1 MKFFFR
7 SALTALAA
15 VAALSSCNKEDKA
28 CPVDTRM
35 VGNQPITLNSNIR
48 INPLKAHDATWDAN
62 DKIGVY
68 MVANEVALDKATPEQ
83 LYYENKVYTTA
94 AGGEGT
100 VQFKAATDADKMFF
114 PKNEAKVDF
123 IAFWP
128 QATPISANKTI
139 DINTAGTQ
147 PGLDLLYS
155 NSLKGKN
162 STAVIGD
169 LVLTFRHVLSAVR
182 IELRNADNTPLTGAT
197 LKLEGFK
204 TKSVFSLTT
213 GKHSNID
220 TPADMTLTENSSK
233 PAQFNAFVI
242 PQTLTGAKIVV
253 TAAGKTYSYK
263 IPDNTNYADGKRT
276 TYVLKLKDGSLV
288 EVPGFNGTITDW
300 NDLDPINGELTPDN
314 PSSTLSVE
322 GIAQGQ
328 TIDVPAEASVKS
340 YSVTTNA
347 QTWSVASSDEN
358 VVVASKDANNVK
370 LDIKE
375 NTTATARTATVTITY
390 SVASVTRSGETKSF
404 SFTINQAAKQN
415 EPQPTVFD
423 GGLKALLAKYT
434 VGQTITEDI
443 TLKLVRISGPD
454 NMNSYQNIYLGDD
467 VCGIM
472 LRTTDKDK
480 AASQAIPMNTIL
492 TVNMKG
498 KKLGSFNGT
507 TQLSFATSDLVNT
520 GETKVVKPIEFNSLA
535 DLKAQRNEMN
545 NRLVKVDGVQFSGW
559 KNGYIY
565 FPTSNT
571 KPVNHAKLEHSA
583 AEGASGVSAETSKY
597 APWKSQTEPGGN
609 GSITGVFVAGTSSS
623 GPYNNIWYRTL
634 DDIQFEGA
642 RK

>member
-68 MVANEVALDKATPEQ
+68 MVANGVALDQATPEQ

-128 QATPISANKTI
+128 QATPVSANKTI

-162 STAVIGD
+162 STALIGD

-300 NDLDPINGELTPDN
+300 DDLDPINGELTPDN

-328 TIDVPAEASVKS
+328 TIDVPAEAAVKS
-340 YSVTTNA
+340 YAVTTNA

-375 NTTATARTATVTITY
+375 NSTTNARTATVTITY

-415 EPQPTVFD
+415 EPQKELD
-423 GGLKALLAKYT
+423 GGLAAILAKYPST
-434 VGQTITEDI
+434 GTITEDVTI
-443 TLKLVRISGPD
+443 RVVRISGKD
-454 NMNSYQNIYLGDD
+454 NMNSLSNLYLADS
-467 VCGIM
+467 
-472 LRTTDKDK
+472 K
-480 AASQAIPMNTIL
+480 AGVMVRLKEKATKEMNESIL
-492 TVNMKG
+492 MNKIISINL
-498 KKLGSFNGT
+498 KNKSFTLYNST
-507 TQLSFATSDLVNT
+507 QQLSLSINDLVITNEDFT
-520 GETKVVKPIEFNSLA
+520 LEPIVFDTPEELLA
-535 DLKAQRNEMN
+535 RRTEMN
-545 NRLVKVDGVQFSGW
+545 NRLVTLRGVQFSGW
-559 KNGYIY
+559 KEGNVYNPNPSKGTY
-565 FPTSNT
+565 
-571 KPVNHAKLEHSA
+571 HAKLEKSV
-583 AEGASGVSAETSKY
+583 AEGASGIAAETSKF
-597 APWKSQTEPGGN
+597 APWINDAMPGGN
-609 GSITGVFVAGTSSS
+609 GSITGVFVAS
-623 GPYNNIWYRTL
+623 GDFNNIWYRTL
-634 DDIQFEGA
+634 DDIQFTGA

>member
-15 VAALSSCNKEDKA
+15 VVALSSCNKEDKA

-68 MVANEVALDKATPEQ
+68 MVASGVDLDQATPEQ

-128 QATPISANKTI
+128 QATPVSANKTI
-139 DINTAGTQ
+139 DVNTAGTQ

-263 IPDNTNYADGKRT
+263 IADNTNYADGKRT

-300 NDLDPINGELTPDN
+300 DDLDPINGELTPDN

-328 TIDVPAEASVKS
+328 TIDVPAEAFVKS
-340 YSVTTNA
+340 YAVTTNA

-370 LDIKE
+370 LDIKG
-375 NTTATARTATVTITY
+375 NTTTEARTATVTITY

-415 EPQPTVFD
+415 EPQKELD
-423 GGLKALLAKYT
+423 GGLAAILPKYP
-434 VGQTITEDI
+434 GAGTITEDVTI
-443 TLKLVRISGPD
+443 RVVRISGKD
-454 NMNSYQNIYLGDD
+454 NMNSLSNIYLGDS
-467 VCGIM
+467 
-472 LRTTDKDK
+472 K
-480 AASQAIPMNTIL
+480 AGVMVRLKEKATKEMNESIPMNKIISINLKDKSFTL
-492 TVNMKG
+492 FKETQQ
-498 KKLGSFNGT
+498 LG
-507 TQLSFATSDLVNT
+507 LSINDLVIT
-520 GETKVVKPIEFNSLA
+520 DEDFILKPIVFDTPEELIA
-535 DLKAQRNEMN
+535 RRTEMN
-545 NRLVKVDGVQFSGW
+545 NRLVTLRNVQFSGW
-559 KNGYIY
+559 KEGSVYNPMPDKGT
-565 FPTSNT
+565 F
-571 KPVNHAKLEHSA
+571 HGKLEKSEA
-583 AEGASGVSAETSKY
+583 DRASGISAETSKFS
-597 APWKSQTEPGGN
+597 PWKSDARPGGN
-609 GSITGVFVAGTSSS
+609 GSITGVFVAS
-623 GPYNNIWYRTL
+623 GSYNNIWYRTL
-634 DDIQFEGA
+634 DDIQFTGA

>member
-68 MVANEVALDKATPEQ
+68 MVASGVALDQATPEQ
-83 LYYENKVYTTA
+83 LNYENKIYTTA

-128 QATPISANKTI
+128 QATPVSANKTI

-263 IPDNTNYADGKRT
+263 IADNTNYTDGKRT

-300 NDLDPINGELTPDN
+300 DDLDPINGELTPDN

-340 YSVTTNA
+340 YAVTTNA

-375 NTTATARTATVTITY
+375 NTTTNARTATVTITY

-415 EPQPTVFD
+415 EPQKELD
-423 GGLKALLAKYT
+423 GGLAAILAKYP
-434 VGQTITEDI
+434 GAGTITEDVTI
-443 TLKLVRISGPD
+443 RVVRISGKD
-454 NMNSYQNIYLGDD
+454 NMNSLSNLYLSDS
-467 VCGIM
+467 
-472 LRTTDKDK
+472 K
-480 AASQAIPMNTIL
+480 AGVMVRLKEKATKEMNESIPMNKIISINL
-492 TVNMKG
+492 KNK
-498 KKLGSFNGT
+498 SFTLYNST
-507 TQLSFATSDLVNT
+507 QQLSLSINDLVIT
-520 GETKVVKPIEFNSLA
+520 DEDFILEPIVFDTPEELIV
-535 DLKAQRNEMN
+535 RRTEMN
-545 NRLVKVDGVQFSGW
+545 NRLVTLRDVQFSGW
-559 KNGYIY
+559 KEGNVYNPNPSKGTY
-565 FPTSNT
+565 
-571 KPVNHAKLEHSA
+571 HAKLEKSV
-583 AEGASGVSAETSKY
+583 AEGASGIAAETSKF
-597 APWKSQTEPGGN
+597 APWINDAMPGGN
-609 GSITGVFVAGTSSS
+609 GSITGVFVAS
-623 GPYNNIWYRTL
+623 GSFNNIWYRTL
-634 DDIQFEGA
+634 DDIQFTGA

>member
-68 MVANEVALDKATPEQ
+68 MVATGVALDQATPEQ

-128 QATPISANKTI
+128 QATPVSANKTI

-300 NDLDPINGELTPDN
+300 DDLDPINGELTPDN

-340 YSVTTNA
+340 YAVTSNA

-375 NTTATARTATVTITY
+375 NTTTEARTATVTITY

-415 EPQPTVFD
+415 EPQKELD
-423 GGLKALLAKYT
+423 GGLAAILPKYP
-434 VGQTITEDI
+434 GAGTITEDVTI
-443 TLKLVRISGPD
+443 RVVRISGKD
-454 NMNSYQNIYLGDD
+454 NMNSLSNIYLGDS
-467 VCGIM
+467 
-472 LRTTDKDK
+472 K
-480 AASQAIPMNTIL
+480 AGVMVRLKEKATKEMNESIPMNKIISINL
-492 TVNMKG
+492 KNK
-498 KKLGSFNGT
+498 SFTLYNST
-507 TQLSFATSDLVNT
+507 QQLSLSINDLVITNEDFT
-520 GETKVVKPIEFNSLA
+520 LEPIVFDTPEELLA
-535 DLKAQRNEMN
+535 RRTEMN
-545 NRLVKVDGVQFSGW
+545 NRLVTLRGVQFSGW
-559 KNGYIY
+559 KEGNVYNPNPSKGTY
-565 FPTSNT
+565 
-571 KPVNHAKLEHSA
+571 HAKLEKSV
-583 AEGASGVSAETSKY
+583 AEGASGIAAETSKY
-597 APWKSQTEPGGN
+597 AQWINDAMPGGN
-609 GSITGVFVAGTSSS
+609 GSITGVFLAS
-623 GPYNNIWYRTL
+623 GSFNNIWYRTL
-634 DDIQFEGA
+634 DDIQFTGA

>member
-1 MKFFFR
+1 
-7 SALTALAA
+7 
-15 VAALSSCNKEDKA
+15 
-28 CPVDTRM
+28 M

-68 MVANEVALDKATPEQ
+68 MVATGVALDQATPEQ
-83 LYYENKVYTTA
+83 LNYENKIYTTA

-128 QATPISANKTI
+128 QATPVSANKTI

-213 GKHSNID
+213 GMHSNID

-300 NDLDPINGELTPDN
+300 DDLDPINGELTPDN

-328 TIDVPAEASVKS
+328 TIDVPAEAAVKS
-340 YSVTTNA
+340 YAVTTNA

-375 NTTATARTATVTITY
+375 NSTTNARTATVTITY

-404 SFTINQAAKQN
+404 SFTINQAAKQD
-415 EPQPTVFD
+415 EPTKELD
-423 GGLKALLAKYT
+423 GGLAAILAKYP
-434 VGQTITEDI
+434 GAGTITEDVTI
-443 TLKLVRISGPD
+443 RVVRISGKD
-454 NMNSYQNIYLGDD
+454 NMNSLSNLYLADS
-467 VCGIM
+467 
-472 LRTTDKDK
+472 K
-480 AASQAIPMNTIL
+480 AGVMVRLKEKATKEMNESIL
-492 TVNMKG
+492 MNKIISINL
-498 KKLGSFNGT
+498 KNKSFTLYNST
-507 TQLSFATSDLVNT
+507 QQLSLSINDLVITNEDFT
-520 GETKVVKPIEFNSLA
+520 LEPIVFDTPEELLA
-535 DLKAQRNEMN
+535 RRTEMN
-545 NRLVKVDGVQFSGW
+545 NRLVTLRGVQFSGW
-559 KNGYIY
+559 KEGNVYNPNPSKGTY
-565 FPTSNT
+565 
-571 KPVNHAKLEHSA
+571 HAKLEKSV
-583 AEGASGVSAETSKY
+583 AEGASGIAAETSKF
-597 APWKSQTEPGGN
+597 APWINDAMPGGN
-609 GSITGVFVAGTSSS
+609 GSITGVFVAS
-623 GPYNNIWYRTL
+623 GDFNNIWYRTL
-634 DDIQFEGA
+634 DDIQFTGA

>member
-68 MVANEVALDKATPEQ
+68 MVANGVALDQATPEQ

-128 QATPISANKTI
+128 QATPVSANKTI

-213 GKHSNID
+213 GMHSNID

-263 IPDNTNYADGKRT
+263 IADNTNYADGKRT

-300 NDLDPINGELTPDN
+300 DDLDPINGELTPDN

-328 TIDVPAEASVKS
+328 TIDVPAEAAVKS
-340 YSVTTNA
+340 YAVTTNA

-375 NTTATARTATVTITY
+375 NTTTNARTATVTITY

-404 SFTINQAAKQN
+404 SFTINQAAKQD
-415 EPQPTVFD
+415 EPTKELD
-423 GGLKALLAKYT
+423 GGLAAILAKYP
-434 VGQTITEDI
+434 GAGTITEDVTI
-443 TLKLVRISGPD
+443 RVVRISGKD
-454 NMNSYQNIYLGDD
+454 NMNSLSNLYLADS
-467 VCGIM
+467 
-472 LRTTDKDK
+472 K
-480 AASQAIPMNTIL
+480 AGVMVRLKEKATKEMNESIL
-492 TVNMKG
+492 MNKIISINL
-498 KKLGSFNGT
+498 KNKSFTLYNST
-507 TQLSFATSDLVNT
+507 QQLSLSINDLVITNEDFT
-520 GETKVVKPIEFNSLA
+520 LEPIVFDTPEELLA
-535 DLKAQRNEMN
+535 RRTEMN
-545 NRLVKVDGVQFSGW
+545 NRLVTLRGVQFSGW
-559 KNGYIY
+559 KEGNVYNPNPSKGTY
-565 FPTSNT
+565 
-571 KPVNHAKLEHSA
+571 HAKLEKSV
-583 AEGASGVSAETSKY
+583 AEGASGIAAETSKF
-597 APWKSQTEPGGN
+597 APWINDAMPGGN
-609 GSITGVFVAGTSSS
+609 GSITGVFVAS
-623 GPYNNIWYRTL
+623 GDFNNIWYRTL
-634 DDIQFEGA
+634 DDIQFTGA

>member
-68 MVANEVALDKATPEQ
+68 MVATGVALDQATPEQ
-83 LYYENKVYTTA
+83 LYYENKIYTTA

-128 QATPISANKTI
+128 QATPVSANKTI

-213 GKHSNID
+213 GMHSNID

-263 IPDNTNYADGKRT
+263 IADNTNYADGKRT

-300 NDLDPINGELTPDN
+300 DDLDPINGELTPDN

-328 TIDVPAEASVKS
+328 TIDVPAEAAVKS
-340 YSVTTNA
+340 YAVTTNA

-375 NTTATARTATVTITY
+375 NSTTNARTATVTITY

-415 EPQPTVFD
+415 EPQKELD
-423 GGLKALLAKYT
+423 GGLAAILAKYPST
-434 VGQTITEDI
+434 GTITEDVTI
-443 TLKLVRISGPD
+443 RVVRISGKD
-454 NMNSYQNIYLGDD
+454 NMNSLSNLYLADS
-467 VCGIM
+467 
-472 LRTTDKDK
+472 K
-480 AASQAIPMNTIL
+480 AGVMVRLKEKATKEMNESIL
-492 TVNMKG
+492 MNKIISINL
-498 KKLGSFNGT
+498 KNKSFTLYNST
-507 TQLSFATSDLVNT
+507 QQLSLSINDLVITNEDFT
-520 GETKVVKPIEFNSLA
+520 LEPIVFDTPEELLA
-535 DLKAQRNEMN
+535 RRTEMN
-545 NRLVKVDGVQFSGW
+545 NRLVTLRGVQFSGW
-559 KNGYIY
+559 KEGNVYNPNPSKGTY
-565 FPTSNT
+565 
-571 KPVNHAKLEHSA
+571 HAKLEKSV
-583 AEGASGVSAETSKY
+583 AEGASGIAAETSKF
-597 APWKSQTEPGGN
+597 APWINDAMPGGN
-609 GSITGVFVAGTSSS
+609 GSITGVFVAS
-623 GPYNNIWYRTL
+623 GDFNNIWYRTL
-634 DDIQFEGA
+634 DDIQFTGA

>member
-15 VAALSSCNKEDKA
+15 VVALSSCNKEDKA

-68 MVANEVALDKATPEQ
+68 MVASGVDLDQATPEQ

-128 QATPISANKTI
+128 QATPVSANKTI
-139 DINTAGTQ
+139 DVNTAGTQ

-300 NDLDPINGELTPDN
+300 DDLDPINGELTPDN

-340 YSVTTNA
+340 YAVTTNA

-404 SFTINQAAKQN
+404 SFTINQATKQN
-415 EPQPTVFD
+415 EPQKELD
-423 GGLKALLAKYT
+423 GGLAAILPKYP
-434 VGQTITEDI
+434 GAGTITEDVTI
-443 TLKLVRISGPD
+443 RVVRISGKD
-454 NMNSYQNIYLGDD
+454 NMNSLSNIYLGDS
-467 VCGIM
+467 
-472 LRTTDKDK
+472 K
-480 AASQAIPMNTIL
+480 AGVMVRLKEKATKEMNESIPMNKIISINLKDKSFTL
-492 TVNMKG
+492 FKETQQ
-498 KKLGSFNGT
+498 LG
-507 TQLSFATSDLVNT
+507 LSINDLVIT
-520 GETKVVKPIEFNSLA
+520 DEDFILKPIVFDTPEELIA
-535 DLKAQRNEMN
+535 RRTEMN
-545 NRLVKVDGVQFSGW
+545 NRLVTLRNVQFSGW
-559 KNGYIY
+559 KEGSVYNPMPDKGT
-565 FPTSNT
+565 F
-571 KPVNHAKLEHSA
+571 HGKLEKSEA
-583 AEGASGVSAETSKY
+583 DRASGISAETSKFS
-597 APWKSQTEPGGN
+597 PWKSDARPGGN
-609 GSITGVFVAGTSSS
+609 GSITGVFVAS
-623 GPYNNIWYRTL
+623 GSYNNIWYRTL
-634 DDIQFEGA
+634 DDIQFTGA

>member
-15 VAALSSCNKEDKA
+15 VVALSSCNKEDKA

-68 MVANEVALDKATPEQ
+68 MVASGVDLDQATPEQ

-128 QATPISANKTI
+128 QATPVSANKTI

-263 IPDNTNYADGKRT
+263 IADNTNYADGKRT

-300 NDLDPINGELTPDN
+300 DDLDPINGELTPDN

-328 TIDVPAEASVKS
+328 TIDVPAEAFVKS
-340 YSVTTNA
+340 YAVTTNA

-375 NTTATARTATVTITY
+375 NTTTNARTATVTITY

-404 SFTINQAAKQN
+404 SFTINQAAKQD
-415 EPQPTVFD
+415 EPTKELD
-423 GGLKALLAKYT
+423 GGLAAILAKYP
-434 VGQTITEDI
+434 GAGTITEDVTI
-443 TLKLVRISGPD
+443 RVVRISGKD
-454 NMNSYQNIYLGDD
+454 NMNSLSNLYLSDS
-467 VCGIM
+467 
-472 LRTTDKDK
+472 K
-480 AASQAIPMNTIL
+480 AGVMVRLKEKATKEMNESIPMNKIISINLKDKSFTL
-492 TVNMKG
+492 FKETQQ
-498 KKLGSFNGT
+498 LG
-507 TQLSFATSDLVNT
+507 LSINDLVIT
-520 GETKVVKPIEFNSLA
+520 DEDFILKPIVFDTPEELIA
-535 DLKAQRNEMN
+535 RRTEMN
-545 NRLVKVDGVQFSGW
+545 NRLVTLRNVQFSGW
-559 KNGYIY
+559 KEGSVYNPMPDKGT
-565 FPTSNT
+565 F
-571 KPVNHAKLEHSA
+571 HGKLEKSEA
-583 AEGASGVSAETSKY
+583 DRASGISAETSKFS
-597 APWKSQTEPGGN
+597 PWKSDARPGGN
-609 GSITGVFVAGTSSS
+609 GSITGVFVAS
-623 GPYNNIWYRTL
+623 GSYNNIWYRTL
-634 DDIQFEGA
+634 DDIQFTGA

>member
-68 MVANEVALDKATPEQ
+68 MVANGVALDQATPEQ
-83 LYYENKVYTTA
+83 LYYENRVYTTA

-128 QATPISANKTI
+128 QATPVSANKTV

-213 GKHSNID
+213 GMHSNID

-263 IPDNTNYADGKRT
+263 IADNTNYADGKRT

-300 NDLDPINGELTPDN
+300 DDLDPINGELTPDN

-328 TIDVPAEASVKS
+328 TIDVPAEAAVKS
-340 YSVTTNA
+340 YAVTSNA

-415 EPQPTVFD
+415 EPQKELD
-423 GGLKALLAKYT
+423 GGLAAILAKYP
-434 VGQTITEDI
+434 GAGTITEDVTI
-443 TLKLVRISGPD
+443 RVVRISGKD
-454 NMNSYQNIYLGDD
+454 NMNSLSNLYLGDS
-467 VCGIM
+467 
-472 LRTTDKDK
+472 K
-480 AASQAIPMNTIL
+480 AGVMVRLKEKATKEMNESILMNKIISINLKNKSFTIYNS
-492 TVNMKG
+492 TQ
-498 KKLGSFNGT
+498 
-507 TQLSFATSDLVNT
+507 QLSLSINDLVIT
-520 GETKVVKPIEFNSLA
+520 DEDFILEPIVFDTPEELIA
-535 DLKAQRNEMN
+535 RRTEMN
-545 NRLVKVDGVQFSGW
+545 NRLVTLRDVQFSGW
-559 KNGYIY
+559 QEGNVYNPNPSKGTY
-565 FPTSNT
+565 
-571 KPVNHAKLEHSA
+571 HAKLEKSV
-583 AEGASGVSAETSKY
+583 AEGASGIAAETSKF
-597 APWKSQTEPGGN
+597 APWINDATPGGN
-609 GSITGVFVAGTSSS
+609 GSITGVFVAS
-623 GPYNNIWYRTL
+623 GDFNNIWYRTL
-634 DDIQFEGA
+634 DDIQFTGA

>member
-68 MVANEVALDKATPEQ
+68 MVANGVALDQATPEQ

-128 QATPISANKTI
+128 QATPVSANKTI

-276 TYVLKLKDGSLV
+276 TYVLKLRDGSLV

-300 NDLDPINGELTPDN
+300 DDLDPINGELTPDN

-328 TIDVPAEASVKS
+328 TIDVPAEAAVKS
-340 YSVTTNA
+340 YAVTTNA

-404 SFTINQAAKQN
+404 SFTINQAAKQD
-415 EPQPTVFD
+415 EPTKELD
-423 GGLKALLAKYT
+423 GGLAAILAKYP
-434 VGQTITEDI
+434 GAGTITEDVTI
-443 TLKLVRISGPD
+443 RVVRISGKD
-454 NMNSYQNIYLGDD
+454 NMNSLSNLYLSDS
-467 VCGIM
+467 
-472 LRTTDKDK
+472 K
-480 AASQAIPMNTIL
+480 AGVMVRLKEKATKEMNESIPMNKIISINL
-492 TVNMKG
+492 KNK
-498 KKLGSFNGT
+498 SFTLYNST
-507 TQLSFATSDLVNT
+507 QQLSLSINDLVITNEDFT
-520 GETKVVKPIEFNSLA
+520 LEPIVFDTPEELLA
-535 DLKAQRNEMN
+535 RRTEMN
-545 NRLVKVDGVQFSGW
+545 NRLVTLRGVQFSGW
-559 KNGYIY
+559 KEGNVYNPNPSKGT
-565 FPTSNT
+565 F
-571 KPVNHAKLEHSA
+571 HSA
-583 AEGASGVSAETSKY
+583 LEIDATTGKSGIAAETSKY
-597 APWKSQTEPGGN
+597 AQWINDAMPGGN
-609 GSITGVFVAGTSSS
+609 GSITGVFVAS
-623 GPYNNIWYRTL
+623 GDFNNIWYRTL
-634 DDIQFEGA
+634 DDIQFTGA

>member
-68 MVANEVALDKATPEQ
+68 MVANGVALDQATPEQ

-128 QATPISANKTI
+128 QATPVSANKTI

-213 GKHSNID
+213 GMHSNID

-263 IPDNTNYADGKRT
+263 IADNTNYADGKRT

-300 NDLDPINGELTPDN
+300 DDLDPINGELTPDN

-328 TIDVPAEASVKS
+328 TIDVPAEAAVKS
-340 YSVTTNA
+340 YAVTTNA

-375 NTTATARTATVTITY
+375 NTTTNARTATVTITY

-404 SFTINQAAKQN
+404 SFTINQAAKQD
-415 EPQPTVFD
+415 EPTKELD
-423 GGLKALLAKYT
+423 GGLAAILAKYP
-434 VGQTITEDI
+434 GAGTITEDVTI
-443 TLKLVRISGPD
+443 RVVRISGKD
-454 NMNSYQNIYLGDD
+454 NMNSLSNLYLSDS
-467 VCGIM
+467 
-472 LRTTDKDK
+472 K
-480 AASQAIPMNTIL
+480 AGVMVRLKEKATKEMNESIPMNKIISINL
-492 TVNMKG
+492 KNK
-498 KKLGSFNGT
+498 SFTLYNST
-507 TQLSFATSDLVNT
+507 QQLSLSINDLVITNEDFT
-520 GETKVVKPIEFNSLA
+520 LEPIVFDTPEELLA
-535 DLKAQRNEMN
+535 RRTEMN
-545 NRLVKVDGVQFSGW
+545 NRLVTLRGVQFSGW
-559 KNGYIY
+559 KEGNVYNPNPSKGTY
-565 FPTSNT
+565 
-571 KPVNHAKLEHSA
+571 HAKLEKSV
-583 AEGASGVSAETSKY
+583 AEGASGIAAETSKF
-597 APWKSQTEPGGN
+597 APWINDAMPGGN
-609 GSITGVFVAGTSSS
+609 GSITGVFVAS
-623 GPYNNIWYRTL
+623 GDFNNIWYRTL
-634 DDIQFEGA
+634 DDIQFTGA

>member
-68 MVANEVALDKATPEQ
+68 MVASGVALDQATPEQ
-83 LYYENKVYTTA
+83 LYYENKIYTTA

-128 QATPISANKTI
+128 QATPVSANKTI

-300 NDLDPINGELTPDN
+300 DDLDPINGELTPDN
-314 PSSTLSVE
+314 PSSTLSME

-328 TIDVPAEASVKS
+328 TIDVPAEAAVKS
-340 YSVTTNA
+340 YAVTSNA
-347 QTWSVASSDEN
+347 QTWSVASSDET

-415 EPQPTVFD
+415 EPQKELD
-423 GGLKALLAKYT
+423 GGLAAILAKYP
-434 VGQTITEDI
+434 GEGTITEDVTI
-443 TLKLVRISGPD
+443 RVVRTSGKD
-454 NMNSYQNIYLGDD
+454 NMNGLANLYLGDSKAG
-467 VCGIM
+467 VM
-472 LRTTDKDK
+472 VRLKEDKNVTEDMNK
-480 AASQAIPMNTIL
+480 SIPMNKIISINLKNKSFTL
-492 TVNMKG
+492 Y
-498 KKLGSFNGT
+498 KKT
-507 TQLSFATSDLVNT
+507 QQLSLSINDLVIT
-520 GETKVVKPIEFNSLA
+520 DEDFILEPIVFDTPEELIA
-535 DLKAQRNEMN
+535 RRTEMN
-545 NRLVKVDGVQFSGW
+545 NRLVTLRNVQFSGW
-559 KNGYIY
+559 KEGNVYNHMPDNGT
-565 FPTSNT
+565 F
-571 KPVNHAKLEHSA
+571 HGKLEKSEA
-583 AEGASGVSAETSKY
+583 DGASGISAETSKY
-597 APWKSQTEPGGN
+597 APWINAATPGGN
-609 GSITGVFVAGTSSS
+609 GSITGVFVAS
-623 GPYNNIWYRTL
+623 GKFNNIWYRTL
-634 DDIQFEGA
+634 DDIQFTGA

>member
-68 MVANEVALDKATPEQ
+68 MVATGVALDKATPEQ

-128 QATPISANKTI
+128 QATPVSANKTI

-263 IPDNTNYADGKRT
+263 IADNTNYADGKRT

-300 NDLDPINGELTPDN
+300 DDLDPINGELTPDN

-328 TIDVPAEASVKS
+328 TIDVPAEAAVKS
-340 YSVTTNA
+340 YAVTTNA

-390 SVASVTRSGETKSF
+390 SVASVTRSGEMKSF
-404 SFTINQAAKQN
+404 SFTI
-415 EPQPTVFD
+415 
-423 GGLKALLAKYT
+423 
-434 VGQTITEDI
+434 
-443 TLKLVRISGPD
+443 
-454 NMNSYQNIYLGDD
+454 
-467 VCGIM
+467 
-472 LRTTDKDK
+472 
-480 AASQAIPMNTIL
+480 
-492 TVNMKG
+492 
-498 KKLGSFNGT
+498 
-507 TQLSFATSDLVNT
+507 
-520 GETKVVKPIEFNSLA
+520 
-535 DLKAQRNEMN
+535 
-545 NRLVKVDGVQFSGW
+545 
-559 KNGYIY
+559 
-565 FPTSNT
+565 
-571 KPVNHAKLEHSA
+571 
-583 AEGASGVSAETSKY
+583 
-597 APWKSQTEPGGN
+597 
-609 GSITGVFVAGTSSS
+609 
-623 GPYNNIWYRTL
+623 
-634 DDIQFEGA
+634 
-642 RK
+642 

>member
-68 MVANEVALDKATPEQ
+68 MVANEVALDQATPEQ

-128 QATPISANKTI
+128 QATPVSANKTI

-253 TAAGKTYSYK
+253 TAAGKTYSYQ

-300 NDLDPINGELTPDN
+300 DDLDPINGELTPDN

-340 YSVTTNA
+340 YAVTTNA

-370 LDIKE
+370 LDIKG
-375 NTTATARTATVTITY
+375 NTTTEARTATVTITY

-415 EPQPTVFD
+415 EPQKELD
-423 GGLKALLAKYT
+423 GGLAAILPKYP
-434 VGQTITEDI
+434 GAGTITEDVTI
-443 TLKLVRISGPD
+443 RVVRISGKD
-454 NMNSYQNIYLGDD
+454 NMNSLSNIYLGDS
-467 VCGIM
+467 
-472 LRTTDKDK
+472 K
-480 AASQAIPMNTIL
+480 AGVMVRLKEKATKEMNESIPMNKIISINLKDKSFTL
-492 TVNMKG
+492 Y
-498 KKLGSFNGT
+498 KKT
-507 TQLSFATSDLVNT
+507 QQLSLSINDLVITDEEFVLEPIVFATPEELIARRT
-520 GETKVVKPIEFNSLA
+520 
-535 DLKAQRNEMN
+535 EMN
-545 NRLVKVDGVQFSGW
+545 NRLVTLRNVQFSGW
-559 KNGYIY
+559 KEGNVYNHMPDNGT
-565 FPTSNT
+565 F
-571 KPVNHAKLEHSA
+571 HGKLEKSEA
-583 AEGASGVSAETSKY
+583 DGASGISAETSKF
-597 APWKSQTEPGGN
+597 APWINDATPKGN
-609 GSITGVFVAGTSSS
+609 GSITGVFVAS
-623 GPYNNIWYRTL
+623 GKFNNIWYRTL
-634 DDIQFEGA
+634 DDIQFTGA

>member
-68 MVANEVALDKATPEQ
+68 MVATEVALDKATPEQ

-128 QATPISANKTI
+128 QATPVSANKTI

-213 GKHSNID
+213 GMHSNID

-263 IPDNTNYADGKRT
+263 IADNTNYADGKRT

-300 NDLDPINGELTPDN
+300 DDLDPINGELTPDN

-328 TIDVPAEASVKS
+328 TIDVPAEAAVKS
-340 YSVTTNA
+340 YAVTTNA

-375 NTTATARTATVTITY
+375 NTTTNARTATVTITY

-415 EPQPTVFD
+415 EPQKELD
-423 GGLKALLAKYT
+423 GGLAAILAKYP
-434 VGQTITEDI
+434 GAGTITEDVTI
-443 TLKLVRISGPD
+443 RVVRISGKD
-454 NMNSYQNIYLGDD
+454 NMNSLSNLYLSDS
-467 VCGIM
+467 
-472 LRTTDKDK
+472 K
-480 AASQAIPMNTIL
+480 AGVMVRLKEKATKEMNESIPMNKIISINL
-492 TVNMKG
+492 KNK
-498 KKLGSFNGT
+498 SFTLYNST
-507 TQLSFATSDLVNT
+507 QQLSLSINDLVITNEDFT
-520 GETKVVKPIEFNSLA
+520 LEPIVFDTPEELLA
-535 DLKAQRNEMN
+535 RRTEMN
-545 NRLVKVDGVQFSGW
+545 NRLVTLRGVQFSGW
-559 KNGYIY
+559 KEGNVYNPNPSKGTY
-565 FPTSNT
+565 
-571 KPVNHAKLEHSA
+571 HAKLEKSV
-583 AEGASGVSAETSKY
+583 AEGASGIAAETSKY
-597 APWKSQTEPGGN
+597 AQWINDAMPGGN
-609 GSITGVFVAGTSSS
+609 GSITGVFLAS
-623 GPYNNIWYRTL
+623 GSFNNIWYRTL
-634 DDIQFEGA
+634 DDIQFTGA

>member
-68 MVANEVALDKATPEQ
+68 MVATGVALDQATPEQ
-83 LYYENKVYTTA
+83 LYYENKIYTTA

-128 QATPISANKTI
+128 QATPVSANKTI

-263 IPDNTNYADGKRT
+263 IADNTNYADGKRT

-300 NDLDPINGELTPDN
+300 DDLDPINGELTPDN

-328 TIDVPAEASVKS
+328 TIDVPAEAAVKS
-340 YSVTTNA
+340 YAVTTNA

-375 NTTATARTATVTITY
+375 NTTTNARTATVTITY

-415 EPQPTVFD
+415 EPQKELD
-423 GGLKALLAKYT
+423 GGLAAILAKYP
-434 VGQTITEDI
+434 GAGTITEDVTI
-443 TLKLVRISGPD
+443 RVVRISGKD
-454 NMNSYQNIYLGDD
+454 NMNSLSNLYLSDS
-467 VCGIM
+467 
-472 LRTTDKDK
+472 K
-480 AASQAIPMNTIL
+480 AGVMVRLKEKATKEMNESIPMNKIISINL
-492 TVNMKG
+492 KNK
-498 KKLGSFNGT
+498 SFTLYNST
-507 TQLSFATSDLVNT
+507 QQLSLSINDLVITNEDFT
-520 GETKVVKPIEFNSLA
+520 LEPIVFDTPEELLA
-535 DLKAQRNEMN
+535 RRTEMN
-545 NRLVKVDGVQFSGW
+545 NRLVTLRGVQFSGW
-559 KNGYIY
+559 KEGNVYNPNPSKGTY
-565 FPTSNT
+565 
-571 KPVNHAKLEHSA
+571 HAKLEKSV
-583 AEGASGVSAETSKY
+583 AEGASGIAAETSKF
-597 APWKSQTEPGGN
+597 APWINDAMPGGN
-609 GSITGVFVAGTSSS
+609 GSITGVFVAS
-623 GPYNNIWYRTL
+623 GDFNNIWYRTL
-634 DDIQFEGA
+634 DDIQFTGA

>member
-68 MVANEVALDKATPEQ
+68 MVANGVALDQATPEQ

-128 QATPISANKTI
+128 QATPVSANKTI

-213 GKHSNID
+213 GMHSNID

-263 IPDNTNYADGKRT
+263 IADNTNYADGKRT

-300 NDLDPINGELTPDN
+300 DDLDPINGELTPDN

-328 TIDVPAEASVKS
+328 TIDVPAEAAVKS
-340 YSVTTNA
+340 YAVTTNA

-375 NTTATARTATVTITY
+375 NTTTNARTATVTITY

-415 EPQPTVFD
+415 EPQKELD
-423 GGLKALLAKYT
+423 GGLAAILAKYPST
-434 VGQTITEDI
+434 GTITEDVTI
-443 TLKLVRISGPD
+443 RVVRISGKD
-454 NMNSYQNIYLGDD
+454 NMNSLSNLYLADS
-467 VCGIM
+467 
-472 LRTTDKDK
+472 K
-480 AASQAIPMNTIL
+480 AGVMVRLKEKATKEMNESIL
-492 TVNMKG
+492 MNKIISINL
-498 KKLGSFNGT
+498 KNKSFTLYNST
-507 TQLSFATSDLVNT
+507 QQLSLSINDLVITNEDFT
-520 GETKVVKPIEFNSLA
+520 LEPIVFDTPEELLA
-535 DLKAQRNEMN
+535 RRTEMN
-545 NRLVKVDGVQFSGW
+545 NRLVTLRGVQFSGW
-559 KNGYIY
+559 KEGNVYNPNPSKGTY
-565 FPTSNT
+565 
-571 KPVNHAKLEHSA
+571 HAKLEKSV
-583 AEGASGVSAETSKY
+583 AEGASGIAAETSKF
-597 APWKSQTEPGGN
+597 APWINDAMPGGN
-609 GSITGVFVAGTSSS
+609 GSITGVFVAS
-623 GPYNNIWYRTL
+623 GDFNNIWYRTL
-634 DDIQFEGA
+634 DDIQFTGA

>member
-68 MVANEVALDKATPEQ
+68 MVANGVALDQATPEQ

-128 QATPISANKTI
+128 QATPVSANKTI

-162 STAVIGD
+162 STALIGD

-213 GKHSNID
+213 GMHSNID

-263 IPDNTNYADGKRT
+263 IADNTNYADGKRT

-300 NDLDPINGELTPDN
+300 DDLDPINGELTPDN

-328 TIDVPAEASVKS
+328 TIDVPAEAAVKS
-340 YSVTTNA
+340 YAVTTNA

-375 NTTATARTATVTITY
+375 NTTTNARTATVTITY

-404 SFTINQAAKQN
+404 SFTINQAAKQD
-415 EPQPTVFD
+415 EPTKELD
-423 GGLKALLAKYT
+423 GGLAAILAKYP
-434 VGQTITEDI
+434 GAGTITEDVTI
-443 TLKLVRISGPD
+443 RVVRISGKD
-454 NMNSYQNIYLGDD
+454 NMNSLSNLYLSDS
-467 VCGIM
+467 
-472 LRTTDKDK
+472 K
-480 AASQAIPMNTIL
+480 AGVMVRLKEKATKEMNESIPMNKIISINL
-492 TVNMKG
+492 KNK
-498 KKLGSFNGT
+498 SFTLYNST
-507 TQLSFATSDLVNT
+507 QQLSLSINDLVITNEDFT
-520 GETKVVKPIEFNSLA
+520 LEPIVFDTPEELLA
-535 DLKAQRNEMN
+535 RRTEMN
-545 NRLVKVDGVQFSGW
+545 NRLVTLRGVQFSGW
-559 KNGYIY
+559 KEGNVYNPNPSKGTY
-565 FPTSNT
+565 
-571 KPVNHAKLEHSA
+571 HAKLEKSV
-583 AEGASGVSAETSKY
+583 AEGASGIAAETSKF
-597 APWKSQTEPGGN
+597 APWINDAMPGGN
-609 GSITGVFVAGTSSS
+609 GSITGVFVAS
-623 GPYNNIWYRTL
+623 GDFNNIWYRTL
-634 DDIQFEGA
+634 DDIQFTGA

>member
-68 MVANEVALDKATPEQ
+68 MVANGVALDQATPEQ
-83 LYYENKVYTTA
+83 LYYENKIYTTA

-128 QATPISANKTI
+128 QATPVSANKTI

-328 TIDVPAEASVKS
+328 TIDVSAEAAVKS
-340 YSVTTNA
+340 YAVTTNA

-375 NTTATARTATVTITY
+375 NTTTNARTATVTITY

-404 SFTINQAAKQN
+404 SFTINQAAKQD
-415 EPQPTVFD
+415 EPTKELD
-423 GGLKALLAKYT
+423 GGLAAILAKYP
-434 VGQTITEDI
+434 GAGTITEDVTI
-443 TLKLVRISGPD
+443 RVVRISGKD
-454 NMNSYQNIYLGDD
+454 NMNSLSNLYLSDS
-467 VCGIM
+467 
-472 LRTTDKDK
+472 K
-480 AASQAIPMNTIL
+480 AGVMVRLKEKATKEMNESIPMNKIISINL
-492 TVNMKG
+492 KD
-498 KKLGSFNGT
+498 KSFTLYNST
-507 TQLSFATSDLVNT
+507 QQLSLSINDLVITNEDFT
-520 GETKVVKPIEFNSLA
+520 LEPIVFDTPEELLA
-535 DLKAQRNEMN
+535 RRTEMN
-545 NRLVKVDGVQFSGW
+545 NRLVTLRGVQFSGW
-559 KNGYIY
+559 KEGNVYNPNPSKGTY
-565 FPTSNT
+565 
-571 KPVNHAKLEHSA
+571 HAKLEKSV
-583 AEGASGVSAETSKY
+583 AEGASGIAAETSKY
-597 APWKSQTEPGGN
+597 AQWINDAMPGGN
-609 GSITGVFVAGTSSS
+609 GSITGVFLAS
-623 GPYNNIWYRTL
+623 GSFNNIWYRTL
-634 DDIQFEGA
+634 DDIQFTGA

>member
-68 MVANEVALDKATPEQ
+68 MVATGVALDKATPEQ

-128 QATPISANKTI
+128 QATPVSANKTI

-263 IPDNTNYADGKRT
+263 IADNTNYADGKRT

-300 NDLDPINGELTPDN
+300 DDLDPINGELTPDN

-328 TIDVPAEASVKS
+328 TIDVPAEAAVKS
-340 YSVTTNA
+340 YAVTTNA

-390 SVASVTRSGETKSF
+390 SVASVTRSGEMKSF

-415 EPQPTVFD
+415 EPTKELD
-423 GGLKALLAKYT
+423 GGLAAILAKYP
-434 VGQTITEDI
+434 GAGTITEDVTI
-443 TLKLVRISGPD
+443 RVVRISGKD
-454 NMNSYQNIYLGDD
+454 NMNSLSNIYLGDS
-467 VCGIM
+467 
-472 LRTTDKDK
+472 K
-480 AASQAIPMNTIL
+480 AGVMVRLKEKATKEMNESILMNKIISINLKNKSFTIYNS
-492 TVNMKG
+492 TQ
-498 KKLGSFNGT
+498 
-507 TQLSFATSDLVNT
+507 QLSLSINDLVIT
-520 GETKVVKPIEFNSLA
+520 DEDFILEPIVFDTPEELLA
-535 DLKAQRNEMN
+535 RRTEMN
-545 NRLVKVDGVQFSGW
+545 NRLVTLRDVQFSGW
-559 KNGYIY
+559 KEGNVYNPNPSKGTY
-565 FPTSNT
+565 
-571 KPVNHAKLEHSA
+571 HAKLAKSV
-583 AEGASGVSAETSKY
+583 AEGASGISAETSKF
-597 APWKSQTEPGGN
+597 APWINDATPGGN
-609 GSITGVFVAGTSSS
+609 GSITGVFVAS
-623 GPYNNIWYRTL
+623 GDFNNIWYRTL
-634 DDIQFEGA
+634 DDIQFRGT

>member
-68 MVANEVALDKATPEQ
+68 MVANEVALDQATPEQ

-128 QATPISANKTI
+128 QATPVSANKTI

-300 NDLDPINGELTPDN
+300 DDLDPINGELTPDN

-328 TIDVPAEASVKS
+328 TIDVPAEAAVKS
-340 YSVTTNA
+340 YAVTTNA

-375 NTTATARTATVTITY
+375 NSTTNARTATVTITY

-404 SFTINQAAKQN
+404 SFTIIQAAKQD
-415 EPQPTVFD
+415 EPTKELD
-423 GGLKALLAKYT
+423 GGLAAILAKYP
-434 VGQTITEDI
+434 GAGTITEDVTI
-443 TLKLVRISGPD
+443 RVVRISGKD
-454 NMNSYQNIYLGDD
+454 NMNSLSNLYLADS
-467 VCGIM
+467 
-472 LRTTDKDK
+472 K
-480 AASQAIPMNTIL
+480 AGVMVRLKEKATKEMNESIL
-492 TVNMKG
+492 MNKIISINL
-498 KKLGSFNGT
+498 KNKSFTLYNST
-507 TQLSFATSDLVNT
+507 QQLSLSINDLVITNEDFT
-520 GETKVVKPIEFNSLA
+520 LEPIVFDTPEELLA
-535 DLKAQRNEMN
+535 RRTEMN
-545 NRLVKVDGVQFSGW
+545 NRLVTLRGVQFSGW
-559 KNGYIY
+559 KEGNVYNPNPSKGTY
-565 FPTSNT
+565 
-571 KPVNHAKLEHSA
+571 HAKLEKSV
-583 AEGASGVSAETSKY
+583 AEGASGIAAETSKF
-597 APWKSQTEPGGN
+597 APWINDAMPGGN
-609 GSITGVFVAGTSSS
+609 GSITGVFVAS
-623 GPYNNIWYRTL
+623 GDFNNIWYRTL
-634 DDIQFEGA
+634 DDIQFTGA

>member
-68 MVANEVALDKATPEQ
+68 MVATGVALDKATPEQ

-128 QATPISANKTI
+128 QATPVSANKTI

-300 NDLDPINGELTPDN
+300 DDLDPINGELTPDN

-328 TIDVPAEASVKS
+328 TIDVPAEAAVKS
-340 YSVTTNA
+340 YAVTTNA

-375 NTTATARTATVTITY
+375 NSTTNARTATVTITY

-404 SFTINQAAKQN
+404 SFTINQAAKQD
-415 EPQPTVFD
+415 EPTKELD
-423 GGLKALLAKYT
+423 GGLAAILAKYP
-434 VGQTITEDI
+434 GAGTITEDVTI
-443 TLKLVRISGPD
+443 RVVRISGKD
-454 NMNSYQNIYLGDD
+454 NMNSLSNLYLADS
-467 VCGIM
+467 
-472 LRTTDKDK
+472 K
-480 AASQAIPMNTIL
+480 AGVMVRLKEKATKEMNESIL
-492 TVNMKG
+492 MNKIISINL
-498 KKLGSFNGT
+498 KNKSFTLYNST
-507 TQLSFATSDLVNT
+507 QQLSLSINDLVITNEDFT
-520 GETKVVKPIEFNSLA
+520 LEPIVFDTPEEL
-535 DLKAQRNEMN
+535 LTRRTEMN
-545 NRLVKVDGVQFSGW
+545 NRLVTLRGVQFSGW
-559 KNGYIY
+559 KEGNVYNPNPSKGTY
-565 FPTSNT
+565 
-571 KPVNHAKLEHSA
+571 HAKLEKSV
-583 AEGASGVSAETSKY
+583 AEGASGIAAETSKF
-597 APWKSQTEPGGN
+597 APWINDAMPGGN
-609 GSITGVFVAGTSSS
+609 GSITGVFVAS
-623 GPYNNIWYRTL
+623 GDFNNIWYRTL
-634 DDIQFEGA
+634 DDIQFTGA

>member
-15 VAALSSCNKEDKA
+15 VVALSSCNKEDKA

-68 MVANEVALDKATPEQ
+68 MVASGVDLDQATPEQ

-128 QATPISANKTI
+128 QATPVSANKTI
-139 DINTAGTQ
+139 DVNTAGTQ

-162 STAVIGD
+162 STAVIGN

-263 IPDNTNYADGKRT
+263 IADNTNYADGKRT

-300 NDLDPINGELTPDN
+300 DDLDPINGELTPDN

-328 TIDVPAEASVKS
+328 TIDVPAEAFVKS
-340 YSVTTNA
+340 YAVTTNA

-370 LDIKE
+370 LDIKG
-375 NTTATARTATVTITY
+375 NTTTEARTATVTITY

-415 EPQPTVFD
+415 EPQKELD
-423 GGLKALLAKYT
+423 GGLAAILPKYP
-434 VGQTITEDI
+434 GAGTITEDVTI
-443 TLKLVRISGPD
+443 RVVRISGKD
-454 NMNSYQNIYLGDD
+454 NMNSLSNIYLGDS
-467 VCGIM
+467 
-472 LRTTDKDK
+472 K
-480 AASQAIPMNTIL
+480 AGVMVRLKEKATKEMNESIPMNKIISINLKDKSFTL
-492 TVNMKG
+492 FKETQQ
-498 KKLGSFNGT
+498 LG
-507 TQLSFATSDLVNT
+507 LSINDLVIT
-520 GETKVVKPIEFNSLA
+520 DEDFILKPIVFDTPEELIA
-535 DLKAQRNEMN
+535 RRTEMN
-545 NRLVKVDGVQFSGW
+545 NRLVTLRNVQFSGW
-559 KNGYIY
+559 KEGSVYNPMPDKGT
-565 FPTSNT
+565 F
-571 KPVNHAKLEHSA
+571 HGKLEKSEA
-583 AEGASGVSAETSKY
+583 DRASGISAETSKFS
-597 APWKSQTEPGGN
+597 PWKSDARPGGN
-609 GSITGVFVAGTSSS
+609 GSITGVFVAS
-623 GPYNNIWYRTL
+623 GSYNNIWYRTL
-634 DDIQFEGA
+634 DDIQFTGA

>member
-68 MVANEVALDKATPEQ
+68 MVASGVDLDKATPEQ

-128 QATPISANKTI
+128 QATPVSANKTI

-204 TKSVFSLTT
+204 TKSVFSLAT

-328 TIDVPAEASVKS
+328 TIDVSTEASVKS
-340 YSVTTNA
+340 YAVTTNA

-415 EPQPTVFD
+415 EPQKELD
-423 GGLKALLAKYT
+423 GGLAAILAKYPST
-434 VGQTITEDI
+434 GTITEDVTI
-443 TLKLVRISGPD
+443 RVVRISGKD
-454 NMNSYQNIYLGDD
+454 NMNSLSNLYFADS
-467 VCGIM
+467 
-472 LRTTDKDK
+472 K
-480 AASQAIPMNTIL
+480 AGVMVRLKEKATKEMNESIPMNKIISINLKDKSFTL
-492 TVNMKG
+492 FKG
-498 KKLGSFNGT
+498 TQQLG
-507 TQLSFATSDLVNT
+507 LSINDLVIT
-520 GETKVVKPIEFNSLA
+520 DEDFILEPIVFDTPEELIA
-535 DLKAQRNEMN
+535 RRTEMN
-545 NRLVKVDGVQFSGW
+545 NRLVTLRNVQFSGW
-559 KNGYIY
+559 KEGSVYNPMSDKGT
-565 FPTSNT
+565 F
-571 KPVNHAKLEHSA
+571 HGKLEKSEA
-583 AEGASGVSAETSKY
+583 DRASDISAETSKY
-597 APWKSQTEPGGN
+597 TPWKSDARPGGN
-609 GSITGVFVAGTSSS
+609 GSITGVFVANGS
-623 GPYNNIWYRTL
+623 YNNIWYRTL
-634 DDIQFEGA
+634 DDIQFKGA

>member
-68 MVANEVALDKATPEQ
+68 MVANGVALDQATPEQ

-128 QATPISANKTI
+128 QATPVSANKTI

-162 STAVIGD
+162 STALIGD

-263 IPDNTNYADGKRT
+263 IADNTNYADGKRT

-300 NDLDPINGELTPDN
+300 DDLDPINGELTPDN

-328 TIDVPAEASVKS
+328 TIDVPAEAAVKS
-340 YSVTTNA
+340 YAVTTNA

-375 NTTATARTATVTITY
+375 NSTTNARTATVTITY

-404 SFTINQAAKQN
+404 SFTINQAAKQD
-415 EPQPTVFD
+415 EPTKELD
-423 GGLKALLAKYT
+423 GGLAAILAKYP
-434 VGQTITEDI
+434 GAGTITEDVTI
-443 TLKLVRISGPD
+443 RVVRISGKD
-454 NMNSYQNIYLGDD
+454 NMNSLSNLYLADS
-467 VCGIM
+467 
-472 LRTTDKDK
+472 K
-480 AASQAIPMNTIL
+480 AGVMVRLKEKATKEMNESIL
-492 TVNMKG
+492 MNKIISINL
-498 KKLGSFNGT
+498 KNKSFTLYNST
-507 TQLSFATSDLVNT
+507 QQLSLSINDLVITNEDFT
-520 GETKVVKPIEFNSLA
+520 LEPIVFDTPEELLA
-535 DLKAQRNEMN
+535 RRTEMN
-545 NRLVKVDGVQFSGW
+545 NRLVTLRGVQFSGW
-559 KNGYIY
+559 KEGNVYNPNPSKGTY
-565 FPTSNT
+565 
-571 KPVNHAKLEHSA
+571 HAKLEKSV
-583 AEGASGVSAETSKY
+583 AEGASGIAAETSKF
-597 APWKSQTEPGGN
+597 APWINDAMPGGN
-609 GSITGVFVAGTSSS
+609 GSITGVFVAS
-623 GPYNNIWYRTL
+623 GDFNNIWYRTL
-634 DDIQFEGA
+634 DDIQFTGA

>member
-68 MVANEVALDKATPEQ
+68 MVANGVALDQATPEQ

-128 QATPISANKTI
+128 QATPVSANKTI

-213 GKHSNID
+213 GMHSNID

-263 IPDNTNYADGKRT
+263 IADNTNYADGKRT

-300 NDLDPINGELTPDN
+300 DDLDPINGELTPDN

-328 TIDVPAEASVKS
+328 TIDVPAEAAVKS
-340 YSVTTNA
+340 YAVTSNA

-390 SVASVTRSGETKSF
+390 SVASVTRSGETKIF

-415 EPQPTVFD
+415 EPQKELD
-423 GGLKALLAKYT
+423 GGLAAILAKYP
-434 VGQTITEDI
+434 GAGTITEDVTI
-443 TLKLVRISGPD
+443 RVVRTSGKD
-454 NMNSYQNIYLGDD
+454 NMNSLSNIYLGDSKAG
-467 VCGIM
+467 VM
-472 LRTTDKDK
+472 VRLKEKATKDMNE
-480 AASQAIPMNTIL
+480 SIPMNKIISINL
-492 TVNMKG
+492 KNK
-498 KKLGSFNGT
+498 SFT
-507 TQLSFATSDLVNT
+507 LYKETQQLSLSINDLVIT
-520 GETKVVKPIEFNSLA
+520 DEDFILEPIVFDTPEELIA
-535 DLKAQRNEMN
+535 HRTEMN
-545 NRLVKVDGVQFSGW
+545 NRLVTLRDVQFSGW
-559 KNGYIY
+559 KEGNVY
-565 FPTSNT
+565 
-571 KPVNHAKLEHSA
+571 NHMPDKGTFHGKLEKSEA
-583 AEGASGVSAETSKY
+583 DGASGVSAETSKY
-597 APWKSQTEPGGN
+597 APWINVATPGGN
-609 GSITGVFVAGTSSS
+609 GSITGVFVANGDF
-623 GPYNNIWYRTL
+623 NNIWYRTL
-634 DDIQFEGA
+634 DDIQFTGA

>member
-15 VAALSSCNKEDKA
+15 VVALSSCNKEDKA

-68 MVANEVALDKATPEQ
+68 MVASGVDLDQATPEQ

-128 QATPISANKTI
+128 QATPVSANKTI

-263 IPDNTNYADGKRT
+263 IADNTNYADGKRT

-300 NDLDPINGELTPDN
+300 DDLDPINGELTPDN

-328 TIDVPAEASVKS
+328 TIDVPAEAFVKS
-340 YSVTTNA
+340 YAVTTNA

-370 LDIKE
+370 LDIKG
-375 NTTATARTATVTITY
+375 NTTTEARTATVTITY

-415 EPQPTVFD
+415 EPQKELD
-423 GGLKALLAKYT
+423 GGLAAILPKYP
-434 VGQTITEDI
+434 GAGTITEDVTI
-443 TLKLVRISGPD
+443 RVVRISGKD
-454 NMNSYQNIYLGDD
+454 NMNSLSNIYLGDS
-467 VCGIM
+467 
-472 LRTTDKDK
+472 K
-480 AASQAIPMNTIL
+480 AGVMVRLKEKATKEMNESIPMNKIISINLKDKSFTL
-492 TVNMKG
+492 FKETQQ
-498 KKLGSFNGT
+498 LG
-507 TQLSFATSDLVNT
+507 LSINDLVIT
-520 GETKVVKPIEFNSLA
+520 DEDFILKPIVFDTPEELIA
-535 DLKAQRNEMN
+535 RRTEMN
-545 NRLVKVDGVQFSGW
+545 NRLVTLRNVQFSGW
-559 KNGYIY
+559 KEGSVYNPMPDKGT
-565 FPTSNT
+565 F
-571 KPVNHAKLEHSA
+571 HGKLEKSEA
-583 AEGASGVSAETSKY
+583 DRASGISAETSKFS
-597 APWKSQTEPGGN
+597 PWKSDARPGGN
-609 GSITGVFVAGTSSS
+609 GSITGVFVAS
-623 GPYNNIWYRTL
+623 GSYNNIWYRTL
-634 DDIQFEGA
+634 DDIQFTGA

>member
-68 MVANEVALDKATPEQ
+68 MVATGVALDQATPEQ

-128 QATPISANKTI
+128 QATPVSANKTI

-300 NDLDPINGELTPDN
+300 DDLDPINGELTPDN

-328 TIDVPAEASVKS
+328 TIDVPAEAAVKS
-340 YSVTTNA
+340 YAVTTNA

-375 NTTATARTATVTITY
+375 NTTTNARTATVTITY

-404 SFTINQAAKQN
+404 SFTINQAAKQD
-415 EPQPTVFD
+415 EPTKELD
-423 GGLKALLAKYT
+423 GGLAAILAKYP
-434 VGQTITEDI
+434 GAGTITEDVTI
-443 TLKLVRISGPD
+443 RVVRISGKD
-454 NMNSYQNIYLGDD
+454 NMNSLSNLYLSDS
-467 VCGIM
+467 
-472 LRTTDKDK
+472 K
-480 AASQAIPMNTIL
+480 AGVMVRLKEKATKEMNESIPMNKIISINL
-492 TVNMKG
+492 KNK
-498 KKLGSFNGT
+498 SFTLYNST
-507 TQLSFATSDLVNT
+507 QQLSLSINDLVITNEDFT
-520 GETKVVKPIEFNSLA
+520 LEPIVFDTPEELIA
-535 DLKAQRNEMN
+535 RRTEMN
-545 NRLVKVDGVQFSGW
+545 NRLVTLRDVQFSGW
-559 KNGYIY
+559 KEGNVYNPNPSKGTY
-565 FPTSNT
+565 
-571 KPVNHAKLEHSA
+571 HAKLEKSV
-583 AEGASGVSAETSKY
+583 AEGASGIAAETSKF
-597 APWKSQTEPGGN
+597 APWINDAMPGGN
-609 GSITGVFVAGTSSS
+609 GSITGVFVAS
-623 GPYNNIWYRTL
+623 GDFNNIWYRTL
-634 DDIQFEGA
+634 DDIQFTGA

>member
-15 VAALSSCNKEDKA
+15 VVALSSCNKEDKA

-68 MVANEVALDKATPEQ
+68 MVATGVALDQATPEQ
-83 LYYENKVYTTA
+83 LYYENKIYTTA

-128 QATPISANKTI
+128 QATPVSANKTI

-263 IPDNTNYADGKRT
+263 IADNTNYADGKRT

-300 NDLDPINGELTPDN
+300 DDLDPINGELTPDN

-328 TIDVPAEASVKS
+328 TIDVPAEAAVKS
-340 YSVTTNA
+340 YAVTTNA

-375 NTTATARTATVTITY
+375 NTTTNARTATVTITY

-404 SFTINQAAKQN
+404 SFTINQAAKQD
-415 EPQPTVFD
+415 EPTKELD
-423 GGLKALLAKYT
+423 GGLAAILAKYP
-434 VGQTITEDI
+434 GAGTITEDVTI
-443 TLKLVRISGPD
+443 RVVRISGKD
-454 NMNSYQNIYLGDD
+454 NMNSLSNIYLGDS
-467 VCGIM
+467 
-472 LRTTDKDK
+472 K
-480 AASQAIPMNTIL
+480 AGVMVRLKEKATKEMNESIPMNKIISINL
-492 TVNMKG
+492 KNK
-498 KKLGSFNGT
+498 SFTLYNST
-507 TQLSFATSDLVNT
+507 QQLSLSINDLVITNEDFT
-520 GETKVVKPIEFNSLA
+520 LEPIVFDTPEELLA
-535 DLKAQRNEMN
+535 RRTEMN
-545 NRLVKVDGVQFSGW
+545 NRLVTLRGVQFSGW
-559 KNGYIY
+559 KEGNVYNPNPSKGTY
-565 FPTSNT
+565 
-571 KPVNHAKLEHSA
+571 HAKLEKSV
-583 AEGASGVSAETSKY
+583 AEGASGIAAETSKF
-597 APWKSQTEPGGN
+597 APWINDAMPGGN
-609 GSITGVFVAGTSSS
+609 GSITGVFVAS
-623 GPYNNIWYRTL
+623 GDFNNIWYRTL
-634 DDIQFEGA
+634 DDIQFTGA

>member
-68 MVANEVALDKATPEQ
+68 MVATGVALDQATPEQ

-128 QATPISANKTI
+128 QATPVSANKTI

-155 NSLKGKN
+155 NSLNGKN

-263 IPDNTNYADGKRT
+263 IADNTNYAEGKRT

-300 NDLDPINGELTPDN
+300 DDLDPINGELTPDN

-340 YSVTTNA
+340 YAVTTNA

-404 SFTINQAAKQN
+404 SFTINQAAKQD
-415 EPQPTVFD
+415 EPTKELD
-423 GGLKALLAKYT
+423 GGLAAILAKYP
-434 VGQTITEDI
+434 GAGTITEDVTI
-443 TLKLVRISGPD
+443 RVVRISGKD
-454 NMNSYQNIYLGDD
+454 NMNSLSNLYLSDS
-467 VCGIM
+467 
-472 LRTTDKDK
+472 K
-480 AASQAIPMNTIL
+480 AGVMVRLKEKATKEMNESIPMNKIISINL
-492 TVNMKG
+492 KNK
-498 KKLGSFNGT
+498 SFTLYNST
-507 TQLSFATSDLVNT
+507 QQLSLSINDLVIT
-520 GETKVVKPIEFNSLA
+520 DEDFILEPIVFDTPEELIV
-535 DLKAQRNEMN
+535 RRTEMN
-545 NRLVKVDGVQFSGW
+545 NRLVTLRDVQFSGW
-559 KNGYIY
+559 KEGNVYNPNPSKGTY
-565 FPTSNT
+565 
-571 KPVNHAKLEHSA
+571 HAKLEKSV
-583 AEGASGVSAETSKY
+583 AEGASGIAAETSKF
-597 APWKSQTEPGGN
+597 APWINDAMPGGN
-609 GSITGVFVAGTSSS
+609 GSITGVFVAS
-623 GPYNNIWYRTL
+623 GDFNNIWYRTL
-634 DDIQFEGA
+634 DDIQFTGA

>member
-68 MVANEVALDKATPEQ
+68 MVASGVALDQATPEQ

-128 QATPISANKTI
+128 QATPVSANKTI

-213 GKHSNID
+213 GMHSNID

-263 IPDNTNYADGKRT
+263 IADNTNYADGKRT
-276 TYVLKLKDGSLV
+276 TYVLKLTDGSLV

-300 NDLDPINGELTPDN
+300 DDLDPINGELTPDN

-328 TIDVPAEASVKS
+328 TIDVPAEAAVKS
-340 YSVTTNA
+340 YAVTTNA

-358 VVVASKDANNVK
+358 VVVASKDVNNVK

-375 NTTATARTATVTITY
+375 NTTTNARTATVTITY

-415 EPQPTVFD
+415 EPQKELD
-423 GGLKALLAKYT
+423 GGLAAILAKYPST
-434 VGQTITEDI
+434 GTITEDVTI
-443 TLKLVRISGPD
+443 RVVRISGKD
-454 NMNSYQNIYLGDD
+454 NMNSLSNLYLADS
-467 VCGIM
+467 
-472 LRTTDKDK
+472 K
-480 AASQAIPMNTIL
+480 AGVMVRLKEKATKEMNESIL
-492 TVNMKG
+492 MNKIISINL
-498 KKLGSFNGT
+498 KNKSFTLYNST
-507 TQLSFATSDLVNT
+507 QQLSLSINDLVITNEDFT
-520 GETKVVKPIEFNSLA
+520 LEPIVFDTPEELLA
-535 DLKAQRNEMN
+535 RRTEMN
-545 NRLVKVDGVQFSGW
+545 NRLVTLRGVQFSGW
-559 KNGYIY
+559 KEGNVYNPNPSKGTY
-565 FPTSNT
+565 
-571 KPVNHAKLEHSA
+571 HAKLEKSV
-583 AEGASGVSAETSKY
+583 AEGASGIAAETSKF
-597 APWKSQTEPGGN
+597 APWINDAMPGGN
-609 GSITGVFVAGTSSS
+609 GSITGVFVAS
-623 GPYNNIWYRTL
+623 GDFNNIWYRTL
-634 DDIQFEGA
+634 DDIQFTGA

>member
-68 MVANEVALDKATPEQ
+68 MVANGVALDQATPEQ

-128 QATPISANKTI
+128 QATPVSANKTI

-213 GKHSNID
+213 GMHSNID

-263 IPDNTNYADGKRT
+263 IADNTNYADGKRT

-300 NDLDPINGELTPDN
+300 DDLDPINGELTPDN

-328 TIDVPAEASVKS
+328 TIDVPAEAAVKS
-340 YSVTTNA
+340 YAVTTNA

-375 NTTATARTATVTITY
+375 NTTTNARTATVTITY

-404 SFTINQAAKQN
+404 SFTINQAAKQD
-415 EPQPTVFD
+415 EPTKELD
-423 GGLKALLAKYT
+423 GGLAAILAKYP
-434 VGQTITEDI
+434 GAGTITEDVTI
-443 TLKLVRISGPD
+443 RVVRISGKD
-454 NMNSYQNIYLGDD
+454 NMNSLSNLYLSDS
-467 VCGIM
+467 
-472 LRTTDKDK
+472 K
-480 AASQAIPMNTIL
+480 AGVMVRLKEKATKEMNESIPMNKIISINL
-492 TVNMKG
+492 KNK
-498 KKLGSFNGT
+498 SFTLYNST
-507 TQLSFATSDLVNT
+507 QQLSLSINDLVITNEDFT
-520 GETKVVKPIEFNSLA
+520 LEPIVFDTPEELLA
-535 DLKAQRNEMN
+535 RRTEMN
-545 NRLVKVDGVQFSGW
+545 NRLVTLRGVQFSGW
-559 KNGYIY
+559 KEGNVYNPNPSKGTY
-565 FPTSNT
+565 
-571 KPVNHAKLEHSA
+571 HAKLEKSV
-583 AEGASGVSAETSKY
+583 AEGASGIAAETSKY
-597 APWKSQTEPGGN
+597 AQWINDAMPGGN
-609 GSITGVFVAGTSSS
+609 GSITGVFLAS
-623 GPYNNIWYRTL
+623 GSFNNIWYRTL
-634 DDIQFEGA
+634 DDIQFTGA

>member
-15 VAALSSCNKEDKA
+15 VVALSSCNKEDKA

-68 MVANEVALDKATPEQ
+68 MVASGVDLDQATPEQ

-128 QATPISANKTI
+128 QATPVSANKTI

-263 IPDNTNYADGKRT
+263 IADNTNYADGKRT

-300 NDLDPINGELTPDN
+300 DDLAPINGELTPDN

-328 TIDVPAEASVKS
+328 TIDVPAEAAVKS
-340 YSVTTNA
+340 YAVTSNA

-390 SVASVTRSGETKSF
+390 SVASVTRSGETKIF

-415 EPQPTVFD
+415 EPQKELD
-423 GGLKALLAKYT
+423 GGLAAILAKYPST
-434 VGQTITEDI
+434 GTITEDVTI
-443 TLKLVRISGPD
+443 RVVRISGKD
-454 NMNSYQNIYLGDD
+454 NMNSLSNLYLADS
-467 VCGIM
+467 
-472 LRTTDKDK
+472 K
-480 AASQAIPMNTIL
+480 AGVMVRLKEKATKEMNESIL
-492 TVNMKG
+492 MNKIISINL
-498 KKLGSFNGT
+498 KNKSFTLYNST
-507 TQLSFATSDLVNT
+507 QQLSLSINDLVITNEDFT
-520 GETKVVKPIEFNSLA
+520 LEPIVFDTPEELLA
-535 DLKAQRNEMN
+535 RRTEMN
-545 NRLVKVDGVQFSGW
+545 NRLVTLRGVQFSGW
-559 KNGYIY
+559 KEGNVYNPNPSKGTY
-565 FPTSNT
+565 
-571 KPVNHAKLEHSA
+571 HAKLEKSV
-583 AEGASGVSAETSKY
+583 AEGASGIAAETSKF
-597 APWKSQTEPGGN
+597 APWINDAMPGGN
-609 GSITGVFVAGTSSS
+609 GSITGVFVAS
-623 GPYNNIWYRTL
+623 GDFNNIWYRTL
-634 DDIQFEGA
+634 DDIQFTGA

>member
-68 MVANEVALDKATPEQ
+68 MVATEVALDKATPEQ

-128 QATPISANKTI
+128 QATPVSANKTI

-263 IPDNTNYADGKRT
+263 IADNTNYADGKRT

-300 NDLDPINGELTPDN
+300 DDLAPINGELTPDN

-328 TIDVPAEASVKS
+328 TIDVPAEAAVKS
-340 YSVTTNA
+340 YAVTSNA

-390 SVASVTRSGETKSF
+390 SVASVTRSGETKIF

-415 EPQPTVFD
+415 EPQKELD
-423 GGLKALLAKYT
+423 GGLAAILAKYP
-434 VGQTITEDI
+434 GEGTITEDVTI
-443 TLKLVRISGPD
+443 RVVRTSGKD
-454 NMNSYQNIYLGDD
+454 NMNGLANLYLGDSKAG
-467 VCGIM
+467 VM
-472 LRTTDKDK
+472 VRLKEDKNVTEDMNK
-480 AASQAIPMNTIL
+480 SIPMNKIISINL
-492 TVNMKG
+492 KNK
-498 KKLGSFNGT
+498 SFTLYKT
-507 TQLSFATSDLVNT
+507 TQQLSLSINDLVVT
-520 GETKVVKPIEFNSLA
+520 DEDFILEPIVFDTPEELIA
-535 DLKAQRNEMN
+535 RRTEMN
-545 NRLVKVDGVQFSGW
+545 NRLVTLRNVQFSGW
-559 KNGYIY
+559 KEGSVYNPMPDKTFHG
-565 FPTSNT
+565 
-571 KPVNHAKLEHSA
+571 KLEKSEA
-583 AEGASGVSAETSKY
+583 DRASGISAETSRF
-597 APWKSQTEPGGN
+597 APWKSDARPGGN
-609 GSITGVFVAGTSSS
+609 GSITGVFVAS
-623 GPYNNIWYRTL
+623 GDFNNIWYRTL
-634 DDIQFEGA
+634 DDIQFTGA

>member
-68 MVANEVALDKATPEQ
+68 MVATGVALDQATPEQ
-83 LYYENKVYTTA
+83 LYYENKIYTTA

-128 QATPISANKTI
+128 QATPVSANKTI

-263 IPDNTNYADGKRT
+263 IADNTNYADGKRT

-300 NDLDPINGELTPDN
+300 DDLDPINGELTPDN

-328 TIDVPAEASVKS
+328 TIDVPAEAAVKS
-340 YSVTTNA
+340 YAVTTNA

-375 NTTATARTATVTITY
+375 NTTTNARTATVTITY

-404 SFTINQAAKQN
+404 SFTINQAAKQD
-415 EPQPTVFD
+415 EPTKELD
-423 GGLKALLAKYT
+423 GGLAAILAKYP
-434 VGQTITEDI
+434 GAGTITEDVTI
-443 TLKLVRISGPD
+443 RVVRISGKD
-454 NMNSYQNIYLGDD
+454 NMNSLSNLYLSDS
-467 VCGIM
+467 
-472 LRTTDKDK
+472 K
-480 AASQAIPMNTIL
+480 AGVMVRLKEKATKEMNESIPMNKIISINL
-492 TVNMKG
+492 KNK
-498 KKLGSFNGT
+498 SFTLYNST
-507 TQLSFATSDLVNT
+507 QQLSLSINDLVIT
-520 GETKVVKPIEFNSLA
+520 DEDFILEPIVFDTPEELIA
-535 DLKAQRNEMN
+535 RRTEMN
-545 NRLVKVDGVQFSGW
+545 NRLVTLRDVQFSGW
-559 KNGYIY
+559 KEGNVYNPNPSKGTY
-565 FPTSNT
+565 
-571 KPVNHAKLEHSA
+571 HAKLEKSV
-583 AEGASGVSAETSKY
+583 AEGASGIAAETSKF
-597 APWKSQTEPGGN
+597 APWINDAMPGGN
-609 GSITGVFVAGTSSS
+609 GSITGVFVAS
-623 GPYNNIWYRTL
+623 GDFNNIWYRTL
-634 DDIQFEGA
+634 DDIKFTGA